1 MNVPLWAWAAFI
13 VFVLAMLAL
22 DLFVLHRGAREV
34 SLGEAALWS
43 AIWVVLALTFGG
55 LLFVWQGGATAEAY
69 LAGYLI
75 EKSLSVDNIFV
86 FALIFSM
93 FGVPLRYQH
102 RVLMFG
108 VIGALVMRAAFIASG
123 AALLETF
130 HATIY
135 LFGALLIY
143 TAVRVLRHGGTQI
156 HPDKNPVLR
165 LIRRVIPSTDA
176 LHGQKFFTRVGGK
189 WLATPLLAVV
199 ILIEST
205 DVLFAIDSIPAIF
218 AVTQDTFIV
227 FTSNIFALLG
237 MRALYFL
244 LAGAAQR
251 FIYLQ
256 TGLAIILA
264 GVGVKLL
271 LTDVYHIPT
280 WASLLF
286 ILTVLAGT
294 FGLSWRATRRRGST
308 APDPGPD
315 PAPAPGLGPAKRSPP
330 PLVSWAAGSRR
341 EQAGQDAGHS
351 PVEQGLIVDGVARER
366 VRQRARQLRV
376 LAAG

>member
-1 MNVPLWAWAAFI
+1 MLDLTEAAEPQEGAIPLVSVPLWAWAAFI

-43 AIWVVLALTFGG
+43 AIWVVLALAFGG
-55 LLFVWQGGATAEAY
+55 LLFVWQGGGTAEAY

-102 RVLMFG
+102 RVLMYG
-108 VIGALVMRAAFIASG
+108 VIGALVMRAAFIVSG

-165 LIRRVIPSTDA
+165 LIRRVIPATDT
-176 LHGQKFFTRVGGK
+176 LHGHKFFTRVGGR
-189 WLATPLLAVV
+189 WLATPLLAVL

-218 AVTQDTFIV
+218 AVTRDTFIV

-271 LTDVYHIPT
+271 LTDVYQIPT

-286 ILTVLAGT
+286 ILAVLAGT
-294 FGLSWRATRRRGST
+294 LGLSWRATRRRGST
-308 APDPGPD
+308 APGPDPGPG
-315 PAPAPGLGPAKRSPP
+315 PAPGPGPSPGPDEAESAPTGVLGGGITTGAGRSGC
-330 PLVSWAAGSRR
+330 GS
-341 EQAGQDAGHS
+341 
-351 PVEQGLIVDGVARER
+351 
-366 VRQRARQLRV
+366 
-376 LAAG
+376 

>member
-1 MNVPLWAWAAFI
+1 VNVPLWAWAAFI

-34 SLGEAALWS
+34 SLGEAGLWS
-43 AIWVVLALTFGG
+43 AIWVMLALGFGG
-55 LLFVWQGGATAEAY
+55 LLFLWQGGGTAEAY

-102 RVLMFG
+102 RVLMCG
-108 VIGALVMRAAFIASG
+108 VIGALVMRAAFIAGG
-123 AALLETF
+123 AALLEAF
-130 HATIY
+130 HLTIY

-176 LHGQKFFTRVGGK
+176 LHGHKFFTRVDGK
-189 WLATPLLAVV
+189 WLATPLLAVL

-218 AVTQDTFIV
+218 AVTRDTFIV

-256 TGLAIILA
+256 TGLGIILA

-271 LTDVYHIPT
+271 LTDVYHVPT
-280 WASLLF
+280 WASLVF

-294 FGLSWRATRRRGST
+294 FGLSWRATRRRGPG
-308 APDPGPD
+308 AAEPGPG
-315 PAPAPGLGPAKRSPP
+315 APEAVAPEAGPVTAEPGLGPAPRNH
-330 PLVSWAAGSRR
+330 ADGSR
-341 EQAGQDAGHS
+341 
-351 PVEQGLIVDGVARER
+351 PVRMRVMARSNR
-366 VRQRARQLRV
+366 
-376 LAAG
+376 GSS

>member
-1 MNVPLWAWAAFI
+1 MSVPLWAWVAFL

-43 AIWVVLALTFGG
+43 AMWVVLALGFGG
-55 LLFVWQGGATAEAY
+55 LLLLWRGGATAEAY

-93 FGVPLRYQH
+93 FGIPLRYQH
-102 RVLMFG
+102 RVLMCG

-165 LIRRVIPSTDA
+165 LIRRVIPATDA
-176 LHGQKFFTRVGGK
+176 LDGHKFFTRAGGK
-189 WLATPLLAVV
+189 WLATPLLAVL

-218 AVTQDTFIV
+218 AVTRDTFIV
-227 FTSNIFALLG
+227 FKVS
-237 MRALYFL
+237 
-244 LAGAAQR
+244 
-251 FIYLQ
+251 
-256 TGLAIILA
+256 
-264 GVGVKLL
+264 V
-271 LTDVYHIPT
+271 PP
-280 WASLLF
+280 
-286 ILTVLAGT
+286 
-294 FGLSWRATRRRGST
+294 GST
-308 APDPGPD
+308 CRAPGPATPD
-315 PAPAPGLGPAKRSPP
+315 RGGPGRS
-330 PLVSWAAGSRR
+330 
-341 EQAGQDAGHS
+341 
-351 PVEQGLIVDGVARER
+351 AR
-366 VRQRARQLRV
+366 
-376 LAAG
+376 

>member
-1 MNVPLWAWAAFI
+1 VSVPLWAWAAFI

-108 VIGALVMRAAFIASG
+108 VIGALVMRAAFIVSG

-189 WLATPLLAVV
+189 WLATPLLAVL

-251 FIYLQ
+251 FLYLQ

-286 ILTVLAGT
+286 ILAVLAGT
-294 FGLSWRATRRRGST
+294 FGLSWWATHRGGTAAAEPGHDNAESALSGAESGRDGPVITWTGARRSGCGS
-308 APDPGPD
+308 
-315 PAPAPGLGPAKRSPP
+315 
-330 PLVSWAAGSRR
+330 
-341 EQAGQDAGHS
+341 
-351 PVEQGLIVDGVARER
+351 
-366 VRQRARQLRV
+366 
-376 LAAG
+376 

>member
-1 MNVPLWAWAAFI
+1 VLDLTEAAEPQEGAIPLVSVPLWAWAAFI

-43 AIWVVLALTFGG
+43 AIWVVLALAFGG
-55 LLFVWQGGATAEAY
+55 LLFVWQGGGTAEAY

-102 RVLMFG
+102 RVLMYG
-108 VIGALVMRAAFIASG
+108 VIGALVMRAAFIVSG

-165 LIRRVIPSTDA
+165 LIRRVIPATD
-176 LHGQKFFTRVGGK
+176 T
-189 WLATPLLAVV
+189 LLAVL

-218 AVTQDTFIV
+218 AVTRDTFIV

-271 LTDVYHIPT
+271 LTDVYQIPT

-286 ILTVLAGT
+286 ILAVLAGT
-294 FGLSWRATRRRGST
+294 LGLSWRATRRRGST
-308 APDPGPD
+308 APDPDPGPG
-315 PAPAPGLGPAKRSPP
+315 PGPAPGPGPGPDEAESAPTGVLGGGITTGAGRSGC
-330 PLVSWAAGSRR
+330 GS
-341 EQAGQDAGHS
+341 
-351 PVEQGLIVDGVARER
+351 
-366 VRQRARQLRV
+366 
-376 LAAG
+376 

>member
-1 MNVPLWAWAAFI
+1 MSVPLWAWAAFI

-43 AIWVVLALTFGG
+43 AVWMALALCFGG
-55 LLFVWQGGATAEAY
+55 LLFLWQGGGTAEAY

-93 FGVPLRYQH
+93 FGIPLRYQH
-102 RVLMFG
+102 RVLMCG
-108 VIGALVMRAAFIASG
+108 VIGALVMRAAFIAGG
-123 AALLETF
+123 AALLEAF
-130 HATIY
+130 HITIY

-165 LIRRVIPSTDA
+165 LIRRVIPATSE
-176 LHGQKFFTRVGGK
+176 LHSHKFFTRAGGK
-189 WLATPLLAVV
+189 WLATPLLGVL

-218 AVTQDTFIV
+218 AVTRDTFIV

-256 TGLAIILA
+256 TGLGIILA
-264 GVGVKLL
+264 GVGAKLL
-271 LTDVYHIPT
+271 LTDVYHVPT
-280 WASLLF
+280 WASLVF
-286 ILTVLAGT
+286 ILMVLAGT
-294 FGLSWRATRRRGST
+294 FGLSWRATRRRGTTVAESGRDG
-308 APDPGPD
+308 AGSRP
-315 PAPAPGLGPAKRSPP
+315 R
-330 PLVSWAAGSRR
+330 WAAESGRR
-341 EQAGQDAGHS
+341 EQAGQDAGHG
-351 PVEQGLIVDGVARER
+351 PVEQGLVPGRAGDGCGGQRGRQVRVPARGRDLPEIG
-366 VRQRARQLRV
+366 AE
-376 LAAG
+376 

>member
-1 MNVPLWAWAAFI
+1 
-13 VFVLAMLAL
+13 
-22 DLFVLHRGAREV
+22 V
-34 SLGEAALWS
+34 SLREAALWS
-43 AIWVVLALTFGG
+43 AMWVVLALGFGG
-55 LLFVWQGGATAEAY
+55 LLLVWQGGAAAEAY

-93 FGVPLRYQH
+93 FGIPLRYQH
-102 RVLMFG
+102 RVLMLG

-130 HATIY
+130 HMTIY

-156 HPDKNPVLR
+156 HPGKNPVLR
-165 LIRRVIPSTDA
+165 LMRRVIPTTA
-176 LHGQKFFTRVGGK
+176 LHGPKFFTRAGGK
-189 WLATPLLAVV
+189 WLATPLLAVL

-218 AVTQDTFIV
+218 AVTRDTFIV

-294 FGLSWRATRRRGST
+294 FGLSWRATRRRGSA
-308 APDPGPD
+308 APDPGEAEPGPGEAE
-315 PAPAPGLGPAKRSPP
+315 PAPSGVLDGGITTGAGRS
-330 PLVSWAAGSRR
+330 GS
-341 EQAGQDAGHS
+341 GS
-351 PVEQGLIVDGVARER
+351 
-366 VRQRARQLRV
+366 
-376 LAAG
+376 

>member
-1 MNVPLWAWAAFI
+1 
-13 VFVLAMLAL
+13 
-22 DLFVLHRGAREV
+22 V

-43 AIWVVLALTFGG
+43 AIWVVLALAFGG
-55 LLFVWQGGATAEAY
+55 LLFVWQGGGTAEAY

-135 LFGALLIY
+135 LFGALLIC

-176 LHGQKFFTRVGGK
+176 LHGQKFFTRVGGR

-227 FTSNIFALLG
+227 FTSNIFAILG
-237 MRALYFL
+237 LRSLFFALASLMEIFE
-244 LAGAAQR
+244 
-251 FIYLQ
+251 YLHY
-256 TGLAIILA
+256 GISCVLVF
-264 GVGVKLL
+264 VGVKMLL
-271 LTDVYHIPT
+271 SHFYPIRTDIG
-280 WASLLF
+280 W
-286 ILTVLAGT
+286 G
-294 FGLSWRATRRRGST
+294 
-308 APDPGPD
+308 
-315 PAPAPGLGPAKRSPP
+315 
-330 PLVSWAAGSRR
+330 
-341 EQAGQDAGHS
+341 
-351 PVEQGLIVDGVARER
+351 
-366 VRQRARQLRV
+366 
-376 LAAG
+376 

>member
-34 SLGEAALWS
+34 SLREAALWS
-43 AIWVVLALTFGG
+43 AMWVVLALGFGG
-55 LLFVWQGGATAEAY
+55 LLFLWQGGGPAEAY

-102 RVLMFG
+102 RVLMCG
-108 VIGALVMRAAFIASG
+108 VIGALVLRAAFIAGG
-123 AALLETF
+123 AALLDAF
-130 HATIY
+130 HITIY

-156 HPDKNPVLR
+156 HPDRNPVLR
-165 LIRRVIPSTDA
+165 LIRRVIPATDE
-176 LHGQKFFTRVGGK
+176 LHGHKFFTRVDGR
-189 WLATPLLAVV
+189 WLATPLLAVL

-218 AVTQDTFIV
+218 AVTRDTFIV

-251 FIYLQ
+251 FVYLQ
-256 TGLAIILA
+256 TGLGIILA
-264 GVGVKLL
+264 GVGAKLL
-271 LTDVYHIPT
+271 LTDVYQIPT
-280 WASLLF
+280 WASLVF
-286 ILTVLAGT
+286 ILLVLAGT
-294 FGLSWRATRRRGST
+294 FGLSWRATHRSGT
-308 APDPGPD
+308 AAPEPGHHE
-315 PAPAPGLGPAKRSPP
+315 
-330 PLVSWAAGSRR
+330 AGSAPRDVVGSGIR
-341 EQAGQDAGHS
+341 
-351 PVEQGLIVDGVARER
+351 
-366 VRQRARQLRV
+366 
-376 LAAG
+376 

>member
-1 MNVPLWAWAAFI
+1 VNVPLWAWAAFI

-34 SLGEAALWS
+34 SLREAALWS
-43 AIWVVLALTFGG
+43 AMWVVLALGFGG
-55 LLFVWQGGATAEAY
+55 LLFLWQGGGPAEAY

-102 RVLMFG
+102 RVLMCG
-108 VIGALVMRAAFIASG
+108 VIGALVLRAGFIAGG
-123 AALLETF
+123 AALLDAF
-130 HATIY
+130 HITIY

-156 HPDKNPVLR
+156 HPDRNPVLR
-165 LIRRVIPSTDA
+165 LIRRVIPATDE
-176 LHGQKFFTRVGGK
+176 LHGHKFFTRVGGK
-189 WLATPLLAVV
+189 WLATPLLAVL

-218 AVTQDTFIV
+218 AVTRDTFIV

-251 FIYLQ
+251 FVYLQ
-256 TGLAIILA
+256 TGLGIILA
-264 GVGVKLL
+264 GVGAKLL
-271 LTDVYHIPT
+271 LTDVYQIPT
-280 WASLLF
+280 WASLVF
-286 ILTVLAGT
+286 ILLVLAGT
-294 FGLSWRATRRRGST
+294 FGLSWRATHRRET
-308 APDPGPD
+308 T
-315 PAPAPGLGPAKRSPP
+315 
-330 PLVSWAAGSRR
+330 AAGLTTAR
-341 EQAGQDAGHS
+341 H
-351 PVEQGLIVDGVARER
+351 AREDLHQSRPVTGSR
-366 VRQRARQLRV
+366 VTGEEPSGSRV
-376 LAAG
+376 LAARSCRSAAGSPPGPCRAGG